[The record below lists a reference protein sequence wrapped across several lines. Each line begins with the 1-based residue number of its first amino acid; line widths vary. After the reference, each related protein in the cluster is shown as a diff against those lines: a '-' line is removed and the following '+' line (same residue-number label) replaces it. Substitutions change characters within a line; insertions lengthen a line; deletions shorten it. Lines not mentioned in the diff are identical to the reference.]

1 MSDETEDVQMD
12 RAFASRKGAP
22 NVFEPAYS
30 GALSYM
36 RRRYTKDFRDDSVD
50 VVVSGV
56 PFDLGT
62 TNRPGARFGPRSI
75 REASAQLYWGASH
88 WPWEFDPCSVLEVI
102 DWGDVACFPSEA
114 EEMVDSVEAHATEIL
129 QAGKSMLTFGGDHL
143 VALPLVR
150 AHAKNFGPISLI
162 HFDAHTD
169 TETEGGLLNH
179 GCMFHH
185 AVEEGMID
193 PERSIQIGIRTEYP
207 KDDHRFRV
215 LDTDWV
221 HNHPLQATID
231 AIRET
236 VGEHRAYLTFD
247 IDCLDPCYAP
257 GTGTPVC
264 GGLSTNQA
272 LQIIR
277 GLIDVDLMG
286 MDLVEVAPDY
296 DVSQITSLA
305 GAHLALDYLGVRAA
319 QKLRDEASKR

>member
-1 MSDETEDVQMD
+1 
-12 RAFASRKGAP
+12 
-22 NVFEPAYS
+22 
-30 GALSYM
+30 
-36 RRRYTKDFRDDSVD
+36 
-50 VVVSGV
+50 
-56 PFDLGT
+56 
-62 TNRPGARFGPRSI
+62 
-75 REASAQLYWGASH
+75 
-88 WPWEFDPCSVLEVI
+88 
-102 DWGDVACFPSEA
+102 
-114 EEMVDSVEAHATEIL
+114 MVDTVEAHATAVL
-129 QAGKSMLTFGGDHL
+129 KAGKSMLTFGGDHL

-150 AHAKNFGPISLI
+150 AHGKHFGPISLI

-169 TETEGGLLNH
+169 TEIEGGLLNH

-193 PERSIQIGIRTEYP
+193 PERSIQIGIRTDYP
-207 KDDHRFRV
+207 RKDHRFRV

-236 VGEHRAYLTFD
+236 VGQHRAYLTFD
-247 IDCLDPCYAP
+247 IDCLDPSFAP

-272 LQIIR
+272 LQIMR
-277 GLIDVDLMG
+277 GLVDVDLIG

-319 QKLRDEASKR
+319 QKLRGGSSKK